1 MDVLT
6 ETHPYGNHPR
16 QLLTVR
22 YVPAEPVP
30 CGIPERRAGLL
41 MIHGG
46 YWAQQSGMGTWP
58 EEFAR
63 AGYVTLA
70 PTYRLNTDAPWPACR
85 DDVLAAL
92 DWARDNADLFHL
104 DPHRIAA
111 LGSSAGGHLAAS
123 IGALPGAR
131 TPRAVAHHAPE
142 DPEGRSV
149 VLQLDNR
156 EQPQGL
162 KGFVALSPPLNPALA
177 WTDGADPV
185 GTWADK
191 RTRLRDE
198 AARLAGCAP
207 TECSDVWADMAVA
220 SHASGPAADAP
231 ALLVHYS
238 DDLVPASHS
247 EEYRTAQQH
256 RGAAASD
263 VQLYVVK
270 GRGHGMQAMEA
281 PGIEPLIRAWL
292 HARLAPVPVPCGPVE
307 QPGPVPPAGGCCGG
321 GADGPVPVPCGPVEQ
336 PGPVP
341 PAGGGEGPAAPG
353 PIGGCCPSPR

>member
-6 ETHPYGNHPR
+6 ETHPYGDHPR

-70 PTYRLNTDAPWPACR
+70 PTYRLNADAPWPACR

-131 TPRAVAHHAPE
+131 PPRAVAHHAPE

-156 EQPQGL
+156 EQTQGDSATLL

-207 TECSDVWADMAVA
+207 TECGDVWADMAVA

-292 HARLAPVPVPCGPVE
+292 HARTVPVPVPCGPVE

-321 GADGPVPVPCGPVEQ
+321 GADGPVPVP
-336 PGPVP
+336 

-353 PIGGCCPSPR
+353 PAGGCCPSPR